1 MTPVIGQCE
10 LCNICLWFLNHK
22 KYITFFFFPVVFH
35 SGVYSALKKKDNF
48 LLLSIICSLVEENVG
63 DLEKVVQVCY
73 NTCKL
78 NKY

>member
-1 MTPVIGQCE
+1 MK
-10 LCNICLWFLNHK
+10 FLPWWGYGYFLETHNHK
-22 KYITFFFFPVVFH
+22 KYISPFFFQWYFIQCVF
-35 SGVYSALKKKDNF
+35 STEKKDNF